1 MDVFAFPFRLDS
13 TGAVAKVQQRSD
25 ADLAQKLANL
35 MQIEKNTLPL
45 APHFGI
51 DDPVFSSVHPGQI
64 RAAVAVFYPEIR
76 IDDIKMTV
84 APSGTRAM
92 QISFSSAS

>member
-13 TGAVAKVQQRSD
+13 SGRVAKVQQGGD
-25 ADLAQKLANL
+25 ADMAQKIANL

-64 RAAVAVFYPEIR
+64 RAAVAVFYPEIS
-76 IDDIKMTV
+76 IDGIRLTV
-84 APSGTRAM
+84 TPSGTQAM